1 MKDMTEMKD
10 ELLSFFKSFGNVNAL
25 DLKKELRVLHE
36 RLKPYENH
44 PYERR
49 TFYYIDLLSW
59 LESKISDKSMGEIVR
74 AKFEASQAQE
84 TNKTENKK
92 WLHRLFGI

>member
-10 ELLSFFKSFGNVNAL
+10 ELFSFFKSLSNTNAL
-25 DLKKELRVLHE
+25 DLKKELKILYE
-36 RLKPYENH
+36 RLHPYENH

-59 LESKISDKSMGEIVR
+59 LESKMTGKSMGEIVR
-74 AKFEASQAQE
+74 AKFEASEQKE
-84 TNKTENKK
+84 NKKTDNKK

>member
-1 MKDMTEMKD
+1 
-10 ELLSFFKSFGNVNAL
+10 
-25 DLKKELRVLHE
+25 KELRILHE

-59 LESKISDKSMGEIVR
+59 LESKIADKSMGEIVR
-74 AKFEASQAQE
+74 AKFEATEKKE
-84 TNKTENKK
+84 TKKSTNKK